1 MASVNEKVIAINDCW
16 NQTGIWSK
24 GHTCYR
30 LKEFIHCANCDV
42 YKQTSR
48 TLLGRTLPDGQIAQW
63 TTLLAEEQESRK
75 ITDMSVV
82 IFRVGDEWFAL
93 PSKMV
98 VEVLEMGPIHPLPHV
113 RNSNLL
119 KGLVTIK
126 GQLEICISLGN
137 LLDIPP
143 SARDRDLK
151 KRKTHNRLVLIHS
164 DEHKFVFPSNEIAGV
179 YRYNNDDL
187 MKLPSTVSMSAISYI
202 KGSIEWQDITVAC
215 IDDELLLKA
224 FTRTLA

>member
-1 MASVNEKVIAINDCW
+1 MASVNEKVFAIDDCW

-24 GHTCYR
+24 GHTCPR

-42 YKQTSR
+42 YTQTSR
-48 TLLGRTLPDGQIAQW
+48 TLLSRALPNEQIAQW
-63 TTLLAEEQESRK
+63 TTLLAEEQAFRI
-75 ITDMSVV
+75 ITDVSVV
-82 IFRVGDEWFAL
+82 IFRVGDEWFSL
-93 PSKMV
+93 PSKLV
-98 VEVLEMGPIHPLPHV
+98 VEVLEMAPIHPLPHV

-119 KGLVTIK
+119 KGLVNIK

-151 KRKTHNRLVLIHS
+151 KRKVHNRLVLIDS

-187 MKLPSTVSMSAISYI
+187 MKLPSTVSMSAVSYI